1 MPCFAPLHGWYS
13 QTVNPSG
20 KRGITFSR
28 ADAFTDRPVDV
39 PCGYCI
45 GCRLDRAR
53 QWTIRCMHEASLYD
67 DNSFLTLTYADDPG
81 SLNCE
86 DIQGFFK
93 RLRSRIAPQPVRYI
107 QVGEYGEN
115 FGRPHHHAVLFGYRP
130 ADLSPVSGGNY
141 PLFASPFI
149 ADVWGHGHVT
159 VGDVSP
165 DSLAYVCRYTLKKLG
180 VDKRVYD
187 GRKPEFI
194 TMSRRPGIGQAWL
207 DQFSSEVARD
217 GTVLLNGHEV
227 RAPRYYD
234 NFLEN
239 LDRTILVDI
248 KKIRAQNALNKTPT
262 ENYISDQVARIRM
275 ARKTRSFECI

>member
-1 MPCFAPLHGWYS
+1 
-13 QTVNPSG
+13 
-20 KRGITFSR
+20 
-28 ADAFTDRPVDV
+28 
-39 PCGYCI
+39 
-45 GCRLDRAR
+45 
-53 QWTIRCMHEASLYD
+53 MHEASLYD

-86 DIQGFFK
+86 DIQAFFK
-93 RLRSRIAPQPVRYI
+93 RLRSRIAPQTLRYI

-130 ADLSPVSGGNY
+130 ADLYPVTSGNF

-149 ADVWGHGHVT
+149 SDVWGHGHVT

-207 DQFSSEVARD
+207 DKFSSEVARD
-217 GTVLLNGHEV
+217 GTVLL
-227 RAPRYYD
+227 
-234 NFLEN
+234 
-239 LDRTILVDI
+239 
-248 KKIRAQNALNKTPT
+248 
-262 ENYISDQVARIRM
+262 S
-275 ARKTRSFECI
+275 